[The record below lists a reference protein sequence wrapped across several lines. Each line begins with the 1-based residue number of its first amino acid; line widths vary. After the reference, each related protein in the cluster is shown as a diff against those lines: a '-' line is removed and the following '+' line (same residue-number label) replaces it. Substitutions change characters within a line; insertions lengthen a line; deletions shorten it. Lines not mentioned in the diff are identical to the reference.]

1 MVRVVTSLTILIFGG
16 LAVLAGAGMWV
27 TSFAA
32 QRIGKAHPPA
42 GRFVDV
48 AGGTIHV
55 VELGGAAAGVPIVL
69 IHGASGNLED
79 MRGLGERLASRHR
92 VLLIDRPGHG
102 WSGRANDPAE
112 ASPDRQAARIAEAL
126 DNLGASRAI
135 VIGHSFGGTVAAALA
150 LAEPRRVAGLVL
162 LAPVTHPWPGSVAW
176 YYTLTAT
183 PVIGPLFA
191 RTVALP
197 LGLSLI
203 SSGVDGVFTPNATPP
218 DYIERTAARLVLRPA
233 EFSANA
239 ADVVGLKEFVRR
251 QANRYGELTIP
262 VGIVSGDSDD
272 VVSVDIHSRATADA
286 VKRAR
291 LEVLKGIGHMPHHIA
306 ADAVI
311 RMVDEIAAQ
320 AIENAESAQT
330 QR

>member
-1 MVRVVTSLTILIFGG
+1 
-16 LAVLAGAGMWV
+16 
-27 TSFAA
+27 
-32 QRIGKAHPPA
+32 
-42 GRFVDV
+42 
-48 AGGTIHV
+48 
-55 VELGGAAAGVPIVL
+55 
-69 IHGASGNLED
+69 
-79 MRGLGERLASRHR
+79 
-92 VLLIDRPGHG
+92 
-102 WSGRANDPAE
+102 
-112 ASPDRQAARIAEAL
+112 
-126 DNLGASRAI
+126 
-135 VIGHSFGGTVAAALA
+135 
-150 LAEPRRVAGLVL
+150 
-162 LAPVTHPWPGSVAW
+162 
-176 YYTLTAT
+176 LTAT

-272 VVSVDIHSRATADA
+272 VVSVDIHSRVTAAA
-286 VKRAR
+286 VKGSR
-291 LEVLKGIGHMPHHIA
+291 LDILKGIGHMPHHIA

-311 RMVDEIAAQ
+311 RMIDEIAAQ